1 MYESYQSHDLI
12 LIKIV
17 GEVDA
22 ELLFR
27 TVTNPK
33 FRRLLQIDIND
44 IKKTAEVFEL
54 LHGKSVSLREAR
66 RDLID
71 NTKLSYAD
79 IDN

>member
-1 MYESYQSHDLI
+1 M
-12 LIKIV
+12 

-54 LHGKSVSLREAR
+54 LHGKNVSLREAR